1 MNTAKSFAAGTH
13 HYERGFELGVQ
24 KKIICCREEKRRIA
38 LTASRYVKDGD
49 CTCTSLEAAAI
60 KKHAMANSRHAYVVA
75 DSGKCQESGIVCFA
89 AFDEFD
95 AIITNPMAQSVPKLI
110 VFCD

>member
-1 MNTAKSFAAGTH
+1 M
-13 HYERGFELGVQ
+13 GVQ